1 MKVFRL
7 IFYFLIL
14 ASFSWGTLFAISP
27 ADERVQDAKFS
38 GKIKG
43 FRVPEYF
50 STSTGEK
57 SRIRSLLFG
66 REATP
71 VGKGLIL
78 IKGLRIECYNLD
90 GTTNTVI
97 TTPSCT
103 YSVKDKMVESEE
115 VLHLYR
121 TDETLSIQGKGFSW
135 NHQQLFLT
143 ISNQVLSDFSNI
155 DMSGFSQLKTENHLT
170 KNEKSTN
177 RVRVTSDT
185 FTFDQK
191 QYNAQYIGHVNIT
204 ESNSRL
210 RCGKLQLISEGKTNL
225 FEQITG
231 ENNVEIQVDKPD
243 QRFTA
248 SGDQFIYSR
257 SQEELAI
264 SGNVRW
270 SADNQKGSAD
280 FVTLR
285 ENGHDLSA
293 TGNVKMELKK
303 NEIESGG
310 LIGIP
315 MANKDKEAND
325 FLTSFSDNLNSHTN
339 RISLFGNVAVKD
351 GDASLD
357 CETLNIYFKDQDNA
371 STENEYQV
379 EWIEALG
386 RVKIYQKTHRIETQ
400 HAIYKATD
408 STANFDQHVR
418 WYSDDLQGE
427 ADQISMWNEP
437 RHALAEGHII
447 VIMPVEGKIQP
458 LELFGPLDNNSG
470 TKQTQNT
477 KVEHELQITSDK
489 MRVSEEQ
496 VHFQE
501 NVVAKM
507 LPADT
512 EITQMKTA
520 SLLLDFKEKD
530 SAEEKTSRYLD
541 TLSADNGIQI
551 MQTTFNPEPKIQ
563 SIESQKMVVQLDSQ
577 TGTVK
582 NAVAMK
588 NVKME
593 QENVKATGDRA
604 FFDSDTQL
612 LELTGNPVAKMPN
625 GTLYA
630 DKMIWDRKTSLF
642 KAVSRFRIDGSI
654 DQKNKFTP

>member
-1 MKVFRL
+1 MKVLRL
-7 IFYFLIL
+7 IFYFFISI
-14 ASFSWGTLFAISP
+14 SFFWGTSLAISL
-27 ADERVQDAKFS
+27 ADEQSQNAKFG

-43 FRVPEYF
+43 FQVPEYF
-50 STSTGEK
+50 SAETGKK
-57 SRIRSLLFG
+57 SRIRSLLSG

-71 VGKGLIL
+71 TGKGQIL
-78 IKGLRIECYNLD
+78 IKGLRIECYDLD

-97 TTPSCT
+97 TTPNCI
-103 YSVKDKMVESEE
+103 YNIKDKMVESEE

-135 NHQQLFLT
+135 NHEQLFLS

-155 DMSGFSQLKTENHLT
+155 DISGFSQLKNEDDLT

-177 RVRVTSDT
+177 RVRVTSDK

-204 ESNSRL
+204 ESSSRL

-231 ENNVEIQVDKPD
+231 ENDVEIQVNKPD
-243 QRFTA
+243 QRFLA

-303 NEIESGG
+303 NEIENGG

-315 MANKDKEAND
+315 MANKDKETNNS
-325 FLTSFSDNLNSHTN
+325 LTSFSDNLNSHTN
-339 RISLFGNVAVKD
+339 RISLFGNVEVKD

-357 CETLNIYFKDQDNA
+357 CETLNIYFKDQDD
-371 STENEYQV
+371 SSVENEYQV
-379 EWIEALG
+379 EWIEAQG
-386 RVKIYQKTHRIETQ
+386 KVKIYQKSHRIETQ
-400 HAIYKATD
+400 HAIYKTED
-408 STANFDQHVR
+408 STAIFDKHVR

-437 RHALAEGHII
+437 RHAIAEGHIV

-458 LELFGPLDNNSG
+458 LELFGPLDNSNA
-470 TKQTQNT
+470 KQTQDS
-477 KVEHELQITSDK
+477 KVEHDLQITSDK

-501 NVVAKM
+501 NVIAKM

-512 EITQMKTA
+512 ETTQMKTA
-520 SLLLDFKEKD
+520 SLLLDFKEKN
-530 SAEEKTSRYLD
+530 SAEEKKSRYLD
-541 TLSADNGIQI
+541 SLSADNGIQI
-551 MQTTFNPEPKIQ
+551 IQTTFNPEAKTQ
-563 SIESQKMVVQLDSQ
+563 SIESQKMIVQLDPQ

-582 NAVAMK
+582 NAVALK
-588 NVKME
+588 DVKME
-593 QENVKATGDRA
+593 QENVSATGNRA

-612 LELTGNPVAKMPN
+612 LELTGDPVAKMPN

-642 KAVSRFRIDGSI
+642 KAVSKFRIDGNI
-654 DQKNKFTP
+654 DKNNKFTP